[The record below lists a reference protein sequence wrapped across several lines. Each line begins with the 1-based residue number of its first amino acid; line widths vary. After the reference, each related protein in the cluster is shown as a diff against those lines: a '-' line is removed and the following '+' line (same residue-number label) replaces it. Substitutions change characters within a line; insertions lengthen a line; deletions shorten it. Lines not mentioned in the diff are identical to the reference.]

1 MRAFKQYLLDPAK
14 TMKIHAGFVLLF
26 ILLIPPSAIWW
37 ANSVPYLVGLS
48 VWALISG
55 HWSAWQSAHA
65 EHMEQSG
72 VSNEEIIE
80 RIDRLEELLTKEKE

>member
-1 MRAFKQYLLDPAK
+1 MRLLKQYLLDPAK
-14 TMKIHAGFVLLF
+14 TMKIHAAFVVVF

-65 EHMEQSG
+65 EHVEQSG
-72 VSNEEIIE
+72 VTNEEILE
-80 RIDRLEELLTKEKE
+80 RLDLLIALLSKEKD